1 MNATPAGHGGDTPD
15 ERPGPAHPN
24 TKILVV
30 EDESALRELMR
41 LVLEKEGHSVIATD
55 DGAKGLETL
64 LEQPD
69 IPLVLLNLL
78 MPRMPGE
85 EFLARILEL
94 PARQRPTVIVVTGKV
109 PTPEPS
115 DWPAG
120 LVAAVLRKPYKQ
132 TELLERVRSVLQS
145 RATSGGGEHL
155 NSRQNGQQSSGSGPA
170 ES

>member
-1 MNATPAGHGGDTPD
+1 M
-15 ERPGPAHPN
+15 
-24 TKILVV
+24 

-41 LVLEKEGHSVIATD
+41 LVLEKEGHSVITTD

-85 EFLARILEL
+85 EFLSRLLEL

-109 PTPEPS
+109 PPPEPS
-115 DWPAG
+115 EWPAG

-132 TELLERVRSVLQS
+132 SDLRERVRSVLQS
-145 RATSGGGEHL
+145 RATSAGGGHL
-155 NSRQNGQQSSGSGPA
+155 NAKQNGQQCSEPGAA
-170 ES
+170 ET